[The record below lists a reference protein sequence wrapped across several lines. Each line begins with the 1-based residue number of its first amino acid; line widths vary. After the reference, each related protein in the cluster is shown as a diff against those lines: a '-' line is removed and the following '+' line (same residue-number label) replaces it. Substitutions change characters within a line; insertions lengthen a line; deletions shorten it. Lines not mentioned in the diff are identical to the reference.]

1 MSEIID
7 EIIDFYDS
15 EENDDINPYIFIDK
29 HFEEYFDEHE
39 EYIPQ
44 FIKYAY
50 FSWSER
56 KAENIMRTIL
66 DDICNYYE
74 QPNKEKYINRYY
86 MLYEKM
92 NKTDEAILT
101 TIKKAYDYCSN
112 EYYDRQYRNSKPV
125 IPLRDCFVSSITDNE
140 KETKVTMKLRDSFI

>member
-1 MSEIID
+1 
-7 EIIDFYDS
+7 
-15 EENDDINPYIFIDK
+15 
-29 HFEEYFDEHE
+29 
-39 EYIPQ
+39 
-44 FIKYAY
+44 
-50 FSWSER
+50 
-56 KAENIMRTIL
+56 MRTIL